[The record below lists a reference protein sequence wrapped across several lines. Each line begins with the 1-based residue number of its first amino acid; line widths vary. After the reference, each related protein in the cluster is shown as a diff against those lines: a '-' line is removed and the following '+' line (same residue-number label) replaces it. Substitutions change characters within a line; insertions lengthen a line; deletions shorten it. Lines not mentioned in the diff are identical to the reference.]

1 MIKLKL
7 YWKIYKIWFFRFF
20 LLAIT
25 IVVFLIGYWYFE
37 KQKTETKIFAD
48 YQAIEIKKN
57 KTKLKLFLADTP
69 KKSVAGLS
77 IVTSLP
83 KHHGMLFTF
92 PEKSYHS
99 FWMKNMK
106 ISIDIIFLNDGKVT
120 DILENITPETYPQ
133 TFTSSVPANQVI
145 EINAGESKLLG
156 LKVGDFID
164 LSIIK

>member
-1 MIKLKL
+1 MISIKL
-7 YWKIYKIWFFRFF
+7 YWKIYKIWFFRLI
-20 LLAIT
+20 LLVLT
-25 IVVFLIGYWYFE
+25 IIILLIGYWYFE
-37 KQKTETKIFAD
+37 KQKTEAKIFAE
-48 YQAIEIKKN
+48 YKSIEIQKN
-57 KTKLKLFLADTP
+57 KTKLKLYLADTP
-69 KKSVAGLS
+69 KKSTAGLS

-83 KHHGMLFTF
+83 KNQGMLFTF

-106 ISIDIIFLNDGKVT
+106 ISLDIIFLNDGKIT

-156 LKVGDFID
+156 LKLGDKIS
-164 LSIIK
+164 LKISK